1 MVGLMTESEF
11 SHHEACDNCGSSDA
25 NSVYS
30 DGHKFC
36 FVCHTYTPSEGEV
49 HSHKMATDVHYKGSA
64 ERLQKRNISEKLVNS
79 LGFSEMETRY
89 ASHILQG
96 MEFFKDSN

>member
-1 MVGLMTESEF
+1 MSTTKAQPNGCRKETS
-11 SHHEACDNCGSSDA
+11 
-25 NSVYS
+25 
-30 DGHKFC
+30 
-36 FVCHTYTPSEGEV
+36 
-49 HSHKMATDVHYKGSA
+49 
-64 ERLQKRNISEKLVNS
+64 QKKLVNS

>member
-1 MVGLMTESEF
+1 MGPNQNSLLTKHVIIVAVRMLTQYTRT
-11 SHHEACDNCGSSDA
+11 AT
-25 NSVYS
+25 NSVS
-30 DGHKFC
+30 C
-36 FVCHTYTPSEGEV
+36 
-49 HSHKMATDVHYKGSA
+49 ATSTH
-64 ERLQKRNISEKLVNS
+64 LQKVKFTLIKWQPMSTTKAQPNGCRKETSQKKLVNS